1 MYFVKLNN
9 ELIGTTK
16 LEYADVSMGMV
27 YGEINFINIL
37 SPYSFLKSF
46 CQKFD
51 IELAADYLDDKVLTT
66 SIIPQLKIYNSK
78 HEVIQGQGY
87 ITGMDNSDFQIEF
100 RVLDSDLMQIEF
112 YHHF

>member
-16 LEYADVSMGMV
+16 LENTDVSMGMV
-27 YGEINFINIL
+27 YGEINFINII
-37 SPYSFLKSF
+37 SPYSFFKSF
-46 CQKFD
+46 SQKFD
-51 IELAADYLDDKVLTT
+51 IELAIDYPDDKVLKTR
-66 SIIPQLKIYNSK
+66 IIPQLKIYNPK
-78 HEVIQGQGY
+78 HEIIQGQGY

-100 RVLDSDLMQIEF
+100 RISDSDLMQKEF